1 MRILIN
7 DHAGHPFQVQLSRQL
22 AERGHKVLHT
32 YCASVQQPRGA
43 LQKQESDPSCF
54 DIKPITLSR
63 PFNRY
68 GLLQRYIQER
78 ELGRLL
84 VKTVDEFA
92 PDAVISA
99 NTPLG
104 AQSRLMAQCHK
115 QNIQFIFWLQDVLGT
130 GIKNNVSKKLPGIG
144 HLIGNHYVHLENRLL
159 KKSQAVVAITE
170 DFVPVLTRAGVPEEA
185 VHVIHNW
192 TPLNEIPIF
201 ARRNGWSDKYG
212 LHSTFNFLYS
222 GTLGMKHNPQL
233 LADLAWQYRHNP
245 AVRVVVITEGLG
257 EEYLKQKKAEH
268 GLDNLIILPF
278 QPYKELPEVLA
289 SADVLLALL
298 EKDAG
303 VFAVPSKVLTSLCAK
318 RPLLLAMPL
327 ENLAAR
333 IVDKNEAGIV
343 VEPDDVSVFLEG
355 AERLKEDKKLR
366 EQMGKNGR
374 RYAEEHFDIG
384 KITDRFEAIL
394 SGLAV

>member
-7 DHAGHPFQVQLSRQL
+7 DHAGHPLQVQLSRQL
-22 AERGHKVLHT
+22 ADRGHKVLHT

-43 LQKQESDPSCF
+43 LQKQESDLAHF
-54 DIKPITLSR
+54 DIQPIKLSK

-68 GLLQRYIQER
+68 GLLQRYSQEQ
-78 ELGRLL
+78 ELGKKLEL
-84 VKTVDEFA
+84 AVTEFA
-92 PDAVISA
+92 PKVVISA

-115 QNIQFIFWLQDVLGT
+115 QNIQFIFWLQDIMGT
-130 GIKNNVSKKLPGIG
+130 GIKNNMSKKLPGIG

-170 DFVPVLTRAGVPEEA
+170 DFVPVLTRAGVPKEA
-185 VHVIHNW
+185 VHVVHNW
-192 TPLNEIPIF
+192 APLDEIPIF
-201 ARRNGWSDKYG
+201 ARKNGWSHRNG
-212 LHSTFNFLYS
+212 LTDFFCFLYS

-233 LADLAWQYRHNP
+233 LVDLTLKYREDP
-245 AVRVVVITEGLG
+245 EVRVVVITEGLG

-278 QPYKELPEVLA
+278 QPYEELPEVLA

-303 VFAVPSKVLTSLCAK
+303 LFAVPSKVLTSLCAK
-318 RPLLLAMPL
+318 RPLLLAVPQ
-327 ENLAAR
+327 ENLTAS
-333 IVDKNEAGIV
+333 IVDENGAGIV
-343 VEPDDVSVFLEG
+343 VEPDDVSVFLES
-355 AERLKEDKKLR
+355 AERLREDKKIR

-374 RYAEEHFDIG
+374 KYAEEHFDIE

-394 SGLAV
+394 SDLAV

>member
-1 MRILIN
+1 
-7 DHAGHPFQVQLSRQL
+7 
-22 AERGHKVLHT
+22 
-32 YCASVQQPRGA
+32 
-43 LQKQESDPSCF
+43 
-54 DIKPITLSR
+54 
-63 PFNRY
+63 
-68 GLLQRYIQER
+68 
-78 ELGRLL
+78 
-84 VKTVDEFA
+84 
-92 PDAVISA
+92 
-99 NTPLG
+99 
-104 AQSRLMAQCHK
+104 
-115 QNIQFIFWLQDVLGT
+115 
-130 GIKNNVSKKLPGIG
+130 
-144 HLIGNHYVHLENRLL
+144 
-159 KKSQAVVAITE
+159 VAITE

-192 TPLNEIPIF
+192 TPLNEIPICD
-201 ARRNGWSDKYG
+201 RKNGWSHRNG
-212 LHSTFNFLYS
+212 LADFFCFLYS

-343 VEPDDVSVFLEG
+343 VEPENVSVFLEG

-366 EQMGKNGR
+366 EQMGENGR